1 MSSDP
6 VIANAG
12 VEAQV
17 FADAGRGDLAD
28 APRDRAVRVVEVA
41 EQDRLFGARVGAG
54 RLLAAVDAM
63 HAHRAALD
71 AALAARHVGLL
82 LGERLVH
89 EAARLVRAGYDA
101 VAAAD
106 AGVPVDQHD
115 AVGALERR
123 SGGAD
128 VDAGR
133 IGAVLAHHRRARRA
147 ARIAVP
153 DLDLADPLR
162 VGRQRASRQAVLGV
176 AGLHALVAV
185 RRAARGVDE
194 HAPAHLR
201 RGGLAGRPRALRR
214 GDLDQP
220 DARREQHAGQ
230 GGGAAGE
237 QRATRGAG
245 AHGLARLRRR
255 RRPGPVVVAHCGAP
269 PAPAAR
275 APAAPAMN
283 ACAEAA
289 AFSPALAPAFAP
301 AGFDWWHSKQSSL
314 TAA

>member
-133 IGAVLAHHRRARRA
+133 VGAVLAHHRRARRA

-162 VGRQRASRQAVLGV
+162 VGRLRAARQAVLGV
-176 AGLHALVAV
+176 ARLHALVAV

-220 DARREQHAGQ
+220 DARREQHARQ
-230 GGGAAGE
+230 RGGAAGE

-245 AHGLARLRRR
+245 SHGLARLRRR
-255 RRPGPVVVAHCGAP
+255 RRPGPVEFVHRV
-269 PAPAAR
+269 APAAAEASG
-275 APAAPAMN
+275 APAIN
-283 ACAEAA
+283 DCAAAA
-289 AFSPALAPAFAP
+289 AFAAAPFAP